1 MEITASSSDNVTALQ
16 LEGRMDLNSSSQ
28 LKERIKDYLS
38 EGKTNIILDLS
49 DVNFINSSGL
59 GTLVSILKDVRMV
72 KGRMVLCKLARYV
85 QEVFEITQ
93 LSNIFEIYPTAEEAA
108 TSFADSVVNAG

>member
-1 MEITASSSDNVTALQ
+1 MEITASSRDNVTALQ

-28 LKERIKDYLS
+28 LKKRVKDYLGQ
-38 EGKTNIILDLS
+38 GKTSIILDLS

-72 KGRMVLCKLARYV
+72 KGRMVLCNLAQYV

-93 LSNIFEIYPTAEEAA
+93 LSHIFEIYPTAEEATA
-108 TSFADSVVNAG
+108 SFADSVVNAR